1 VGTGQ
6 GEDRNLHQYSLLQ
19 ETLLGNDIPAL
30 MNQNGHESG
39 EKQLLRGSKM
49 IEKEVSNGE
58 EEGYDAKVIPMMAKK
73 MKHSGRRDL
82 YTKVA

>member
-1 VGTGQ
+1 
-6 GEDRNLHQYSLLQ
+6 
-19 ETLLGNDIPAL
+19 